1 MFGKKKIVIGETYIY
16 DALNETNMAVMTTLV
31 TVIKKVKRNT
41 YAVVSVNNGNVFNT
55 HAKYLTPYV
64 NPETAAVVRCHY
76 GTTEFDESDIEY
88 FDIVNLF
95 VDSLS
100 KLLNDSNI
108 QIPETME
115 LLKQLTNIERDKII
129 QYVGISK
136 YKQCFSLLCNAY
148 NKFKDTHESNN
159 IKNGVYSQT
168 EAEYI
173 FGKKFKE
180 SFDIVVRD
188 YLNGEIDEE
197 NFIDYATDVIEMT
210 FSDNSLINKDNMTIS
225 RDDAATFCTN
235 MINNV
240 CNQNI
245 IAFAIIKDEK
255 DDELMVEVFV
265 DNGDKDDVSTS
276 TQRFIKKAYPRLD
289 ECYEYVPKY
298 KVNIINVPRR
308 MGDFNG

>member
-1 MFGKKKIVIGETYIY
+1 MFGRKKIVIGETYIY

-31 TVIKKVKRNT
+31 TVIKKIKRNT

-88 FDIVNLF
+88 FDVVDLF
-95 VDSLS
+95 IDSLVKS
-100 KLLNDSNI
+100 LKDSNI
-108 QIPETME
+108 PTLESME
-115 LLKQLTNIERDKII
+115 LLKQLTDIERDKVM

-148 NKFKDTHESNN
+148 NKFKDAPN
-159 IKNGVYSQT
+159 IKNGVYS
-168 EAEYI
+168 EAEAENI

-188 YLNGEIDEE
+188 YLDGEIDETK
-197 NFIDYATDVIEMT
+197 FINYAIDVIEMT
-210 FSDNSLINKDNMTIS
+210 FSDSSLINKNNISIS

-240 CNQNI
+240 CNQNV
-245 IAFAIIKDEK
+245 IAFAIIKDEL
-255 DDELMVEVFV
+255 DDEFMIEVFA
-265 DNGDKDDVSTS
+265 DNGDRDVISNS
-276 TQRFIKKAYPRLD
+276 AQRFIKKAYPRLD
-289 ECYEYVPKY
+289 KCYEYIPKY
-298 KVNIINVPRR
+298 RVNIINVPRR
-308 MGDFNG
+308 IGDFNE

>member
-1 MFGKKKIVIGETYIY
+1 MFGKKKIIIGETYIY

-64 NPETAAVVRCHY
+64 NPETAAVIRCHY

-88 FDIVNLF
+88 FDVVDLF
-95 VDSLS
+95 IDSLV
-100 KLLNDSNI
+100 KALKDSNI
-108 QIPETME
+108 PIPESTE
-115 LLKQLTNIERDKII
+115 LLKELTDIERDKIM

-136 YKQCFSLLCNAY
+136 YKQCVSLLCNAY
-148 NKFKDTHESNN
+148 NKFKNIPD
-159 IKNGVYSQT
+159 IKNGVYSEV
-168 EAEYI
+168 EAENI

-188 YLNGEIDEE
+188 YLDGKIDETK
-197 NFIDYATDVIEMT
+197 FIDYAIDVIEMT
-210 FSDNSLINKDNMTIS
+210 LSDNSLINKSNIPIN

-240 CNQNI
+240 CNQNV
-245 IAFAIIKDEK
+245 IAFAIIKDEL
-255 DDELMVEVFV
+255 DDKFMIEVFA
-265 DNGDKDDVSTS
+265 DNGDKDVISNS
-276 TQRFIKKAYPRLD
+276 AQRFIKKAYPRLD
-289 ECYEYVPKY
+289 ECYEYIPKY
-298 KVNIINVPRR
+298 RVNIINVPRR
-308 MGDFNG
+308 IGDYNG

>member
-1 MFGKKKIVIGETYIY
+1 MFGRKKIVIGETYIY

-31 TVIKKVKRNT
+31 TVIKKIKRNT

-88 FDIVNLF
+88 FDVVDLF
-95 VDSLS
+95 IDSLVKS
-100 KLLNDSNI
+100 LKDSNI
-108 QIPETME
+108 PTLESME
-115 LLKQLTNIERDKII
+115 LLKQLTDIERDKVM

-148 NKFKDTHESNN
+148 NKFKDTPN
-159 IKNGVYSQT
+159 IKNGVYSES
-168 EAEYI
+168 EAENI

-188 YLNGEIDEE
+188 YLNGEIDETK
-197 NFIDYATDVIEMT
+197 FIDYAIDVIEMT
-210 FSDNSLINKDNMTIS
+210 FSDSSLINKNNISIS

-240 CNQNI
+240 CNQNV
-245 IAFAIIKDEK
+245 IAFAIIKDEL
-255 DDELMVEVFV
+255 DDEFMIEVFA
-265 DNGDKDDVSTS
+265 DNGDRDVISNS
-276 TQRFIKKAYPRLD
+276 AQRFIKKAYPRLD
-289 ECYEYVPKY
+289 KCYEYIPKY
-298 KVNIINVPRR
+298 RVNIINVPRR
-308 MGDFNG
+308 IGDFNG